1 MHKDKK
7 IGEETSPVKFWVLES
22 RWTMVTDRRPEKAE
36 PYVSN
41 GKARNHL
48 ISITEK
54 PKGLGSGYTRF
65 P

>member
-1 MHKDKK
+1 
-7 IGEETSPVKFWVLES
+7 
-22 RWTMVTDRRPEKAE
+22 MVTDRRPEKAE